1 VIFHQAAEHWQHY
14 GYRQMRRLRPQS
26 PGYLDLLRLY
36 DQVDLHPALGTQITE
51 QGAYP
56 LRIGFQISSILAK
69 QVT

>member
-36 DQVDLHPALGTQITE
+36 DQVDLFATLRAKIAE

-56 LRIGFQISSILAK
+56 LRVGF
-69 QVT
+69 